1 MKQRPFHLYAF
12 LWVVGPV
19 LLLCWVA
26 FLIWIPP
33 PTKTDDVEAELMT
46 LQIEETKLKIQVL
59 KLDVRAL

>member
-1 MKQRPFHLYAF
+1 MKKRPFYLYAF

-19 LLLCWVA
+19 LLLCWA
-26 FLIWIPP
+26 SFLVWIAP